1 MSEPRRVD
9 VSVDRLDRWVAGFA
23 ASHGASSWSLDGS
36 TYLLTGADGSW
47 ARLRAWKPASLL
59 PPDLSLWSESPHRLG
74 IVLIR
79 RGGYAVGLTAGAALV
94 AHKCGTK
101 YVQGRTA
108 AGGQSQQRFARR
120 RSNQADEL
128 VGAVADRC
136 VAMLASERMDALVVG
151 GDKQLVEQTLDVSRL
166 HALGRLPR
174 REFFDIPDP
183 RFSVLQSVAER
194 ARAVTITVHNSPP
207 RLIDAT

>member
-1 MSEPRRVD
+1 MARSAAGTRQPKPAVEVD
-9 VSVDRLDRWVAGFA
+9 VAGAADSLESQLVLDTHGQT
-23 ASHGASSWSLDGS
+23 ASAPGVPQEPTPS
-36 TYLLTGADGSW
+36 
-47 ARLRAWKPASLL
+47 
-59 PPDLSLWSESPHRLG
+59 SESPLR
-74 IVLIR
+74 
-79 RGGYAVGLTAGAALV
+79 AGDV
-94 AHKCGTK
+94 C
-101 YVQGRTA
+101 
-108 AGGQSQQRFARR
+108 
-120 RSNQADEL
+120 E
-128 VGAVADRC
+128 
-136 VAMLASERMDALVVG
+136 VVG